1 MESALG
7 TNSRSS
13 STRFAATAVCN
24 MAMSDVL
31 SRMAKACDE
40 AYRDRI
46 TSDVENDRNCVCV
59 AALAASAEV
68 VVFGIAITAT

>member
-13 STRFAATAVCN
+13 STRFAATAVRN

-46 TSDVENDRNCVCV
+46 TSDVENDRLSVWP
-59 AALAASAEV
+59 L
-68 VVFGIAITAT
+68 